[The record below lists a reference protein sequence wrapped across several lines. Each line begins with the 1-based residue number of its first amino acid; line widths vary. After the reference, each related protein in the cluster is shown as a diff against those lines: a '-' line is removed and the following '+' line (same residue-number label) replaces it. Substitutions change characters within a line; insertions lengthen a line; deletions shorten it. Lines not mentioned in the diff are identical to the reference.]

1 MADWLSVVLCDLSL
15 CSVKTG
21 IFFKVSTTVSE
32 NGLWNVVLL
41 RFCAVIEHINA

>member
-32 NGLWNVVLL
+32 NGLWNVVLTFL
-41 RFCAVIEHINA
+41 CCH